1 MRTHAI
7 IAQRMGQTK
16 TNALVDEWRE
26 ILDRHARVYCALT
39 HALEHQHGL
48 GMSEFEVLERL
59 ACDCGERPRMQELAA
74 AVHLS
79 QSALS
84 RTVGRLE
91 KDGLVSRAMCPEDR
105 RGVAVCLTDEG
116 RERYEAARP
125 THRRVLAE
133 TLTPPS

>member
-1 MRTHAI
+1 
-7 IAQRMGQTK
+7 
-16 TNALVDEWRE
+16 VPSDELADQWRS
-26 ILDRHARVYCALT
+26 LLSAHARTACALDD
-39 HALEHQHGL
+39 ALTEHGL
-48 GMSEFEVLERL
+48 GVSEFEVLERL
-59 ACDCGERPRMQELAA
+59 ACECGDRPRMSDLAG

-91 KDGLVSRAMCPEDR
+91 KDGLVHRAMCPEDR
-105 RGVAVCLTDEG
+105 RGVAVCLTDAG

-133 TLTPPS
+133 TLTRP

>member
-1 MRTHAI
+1 MPSD
-7 IAQRMGQTK
+7 
-16 TNALVDEWRE
+16 ALAYQWRD
-26 ILDRHARVYCALT
+26 LLSAHARTTVALDE
-39 HALEHQHGL
+39 ALAAHGL
-48 GMSEFEVLERL
+48 GMSEFEVLDRL
-59 ACDCGERPRMQELAA
+59 ACECGERPRMQELAA

>member
-1 MRTHAI
+1 
-7 IAQRMGQTK
+7 
-16 TNALVDEWRE
+16 
-26 ILDRHARVYCALT
+26 
-39 HALEHQHGL
+39 
-48 GMSEFEVLERL
+48 
-59 ACDCGERPRMQELAA
+59 MQELAG

-91 KDGLVSRAMCPEDR
+91 KDGLVNRSMCPEDR
-105 RGVAVCLTDEG
+105 RGIAVCLTAEG

-133 TLTPPS
+133 NLGANSPA